1 MMNYGYVLWPN
12 LVNNSKYDAYIDGFE
27 IEVNYTTRKISI
39 GPGRALIDG
48 NYTEYSATEYTF
60 SPDHKWAAIWID
72 PSDMSLKI
80 TEGQEETPACVD
92 PSVKATCYRPK
103 APVVNGYTIALVPL
117 WQ

>member
-1 MMNYGYVLWPN
+1 MLNYGYVLWPN
-12 LVNNSKYDAYIDGFE
+12 LVNNTGYEAYIDGFN
-27 IEVNYTTRKISI
+27 INVDYTNRKISI

-48 NYTEYSATEYTF
+48 NYAEYPEAEYTF
-60 SPDHKWAAIWID
+60 TPGYKWTVVWID

-80 TEGQEETPACVD
+80 SEGQEEAPACID
-92 PSVKATCYRPK
+92 PAVKATCYRPK